1 MQKGG
6 KTFKCKFPKTTCG
19 TLVKAGSP
27 LAAPV
32 AMTILPNGNLIVAN
46 TGGSSPNTLVE
57 MTPTG
62 QILDT
67 KVIDK
72 STTPGIF
79 ALYATGTNDNDTAL
93 YFTDTNSNNLQELEQ

>member
-1 MQKGG
+1 
-6 KTFKCKFPKTTCG
+6 
-19 TLVKAGSP
+19 
-27 LAAPV
+27 
-32 AMTILPNGNLIVAN
+32 
-46 TGGSSPNTLVE
+46 